1 MALNDSRD
9 IWKDGLSDAVSEGH
23 SPTPERYSIARLT
36 LTGFRSY
43 ERLRLEVDE
52 RPVIL
57 SGPNGAGKTN
67 LLEAVSFLVPGRGL
81 RNARLGEVA
90 MRADGGQEL
99 DTGQPWAVAATV
111 RTPMGPVDLGTGRE
125 PAMAA
130 NGRDRRAVRIDG
142 DDARGQAALGEH
154 LAAVWLTPRM
164 DRLFVEGASA
174 RRRFIDRMVF
184 GFDPAHA
191 GRVSA
196 FENAARER
204 IRLLRGPQAA
214 DPVWLGALE
223 ETMAGRGVAIT
234 AARKETVAR
243 LAAFCEQPV
252 GPFPGARIV
261 LEGVLEEWL
270 DEGPALA
277 AEDRFRAA
285 LADHRRGDA
294 ESGRAAV
301 GPHRSDLRV
310 FDAQSATPAAQSST
324 GQQKALLIA
333 IVLAGAR
340 MQAAERGRVPVL
352 LLDEVAA
359 HLDASRREALFAEL
373 QALGAQAWLAG
384 TDVET
389 FAPLRGTAQFFG
401 IAEASV
407 TPIG

>member
-1 MALNDSRD
+1 MALNESRD
-9 IWKDGLSDAVSEGH
+9 IWKDGLSEAVSESGSH
-23 SPTPERYSIARLT
+23 TPARLAIARLT

-43 ERLRLEVDE
+43 EKLRMDVDE
-52 RPVIL
+52 RPVVL

-67 LLEAVSFLVPGRGL
+67 LLEAVSFLAPGRGL
-81 RNARLGEVA
+81 RTARLGDVA
-90 MRADGGQEL
+90 LRPEGNLEGDSGRS
-99 DTGQPWAVAATV
+99 WAVAATV
-111 RTPMGPVDLGTGRE
+111 NAPDGPVDIGTGRE
-125 PAMAA
+125 VTAAA
-130 NGRDRRAVRIDG
+130 NGRERRVVRIDG
-142 DDARGQAALGEH
+142 EDARGQAALGEH
-154 LAAVWLTPRM
+154 FAAVWLTPRM
-164 DRLFVEGASA
+164 DRLFVDGASA
-174 RRRFIDRMVF
+174 RRRFIDRLVF

-204 IRLLRGPQAA
+204 IRLLRGAGAA
-214 DPVWLGALE
+214 DPVWLSALE
-223 ETMAGRGVAIT
+223 ETMAGRGVAIA

-243 LAAFCEQPV
+243 LAAFCERPV

-261 LEGVLEEWL
+261 LDGALEGWL

-285 LADHRRGDA
+285 LAEHRHGDA

-310 FDAQSATPAAQSST
+310 FDAQSAVPAAQSST

-340 MQAAERGRVPVL
+340 MQAHDRGRVPVL

-359 HLDASRREALFAEL
+359 HLDANRREALFEEL
-373 QALGAQAWLAG
+373 LALGAQAWLAG

-389 FAPLRGTAQFFG
+389 FAPLKGAAQFFG
-401 IAEASV
+401 IDQASV

>member
-1 MALNDSRD
+1 M
-9 IWKDGLSDAVSEGH
+9 SDAVSESG
-23 SPTPERYSIARLT
+23 SRAPGRYSVARLT
-36 LTGFRSY
+36 LTGFRCY
-43 ERLRLEVDE
+43 EKLRLDVDE
-52 RPVIL
+52 RPVVL

-67 LLEAVSFLVPGRGL
+67 LLEAVSFLAPGRGL
-81 RNARLGEVA
+81 RTARIGEVS
-90 MRADGGQEL
+90 MRPEGSQDGSGQE
-99 DTGQPWAVAATV
+99 DFEHPWAVAATV
-111 RTPMGPVDLGTGRE
+111 RTPDGPVDLGTGRE
-125 PAMAA
+125 IAATA
-130 NGRDRRAVRIDG
+130 NGRERRVVRIDG
-142 DDARGQAALGEH
+142 EDARGQAALGEH
-154 LAAVWLTPRM
+154 FAAVWLTPRM

-174 RRRFIDRMVF
+174 RRRFIDRLVF

-196 FENAARER
+196 FETAARER
-204 IRLLRGPQAA
+204 IALLRGAGAA

-234 AARKETVAR
+234 AARKETVDR
-243 LAAFCEQPV
+243 LATFCQRPV

-261 LEGVLEEWL
+261 LEGALEGWL

-285 LADHRRGDA
+285 LAEHRHGDA

-310 FDAQSATPAAQSST
+310 FDAHSGTPAGQSST

-340 MQAAERGRVPVL
+340 MQAQERDRVPVL

-359 HLDASRREALFAEL
+359 HLDASRREALFEEL
-373 QALGAQAWLAG
+373 KVLGAQAWLAG
-384 TDVET
+384 TDIET
-389 FAPLRGTAQFFG
+389 FAPLRGAAQFFG
-401 IAEASV
+401 IDAASV
-407 TPIG
+407 TPIE